1 MHAKVASS
9 QELTEALAAVWAHL
23 NRRSS
28 AELFKVVDELGSSFS
43 QVKMLFLL
51 EDGGEH
57 SVKEIA
63 THLGLSV
70 PAASRA
76 VDGLVERDF
85 VTRRESAEDRRS
97 RLVALTGYGRE
108 VVDRLIARPAADAG
122 RVRRRAHARG
132 AGPAPHRVAP
142 HRGKDH
148 SPVTQRIRLS
158 EENRRWWTLA
168 AMCFALFMV
177 MLDNTVVNVALPSIQ
192 RSFDASLSS
201 LEWTIN
207 AYSLAFAVFLV
218 TGGRLG
224 DIFGRRKVFL
234 IGVVVFAAASATIG
248 FAPTEGWLVAS
259 RAVQGLG
266 AALMMPG
273 TLSIIT
279 NTFPPA
285 ERGRAIGTWAGV

>member
-9 QELTEALAAVWAHL
+9 QELTGALATVWAHL

-97 RLVALTGYGRE
+97 RIVALSGSGQQIAAEMLRARLATL
-108 VVDRLIARPAADAG
+108 DRFVAAI
-122 RVRRRAHARG
+122 
-132 AGPAPHRVAP
+132 P
-142 HRGKDH
+142 
-148 SPVTQRIRLS
+148 L
-158 EENRRWWTLA
+158 EE
-168 AMCFALFMV
+168 
-177 MLDNTVVNVALPSIQ
+177 
-192 RSFDASLSS
+192 
-201 LEWTIN
+201 
-207 AYSLAFAVFLV
+207 
-218 TGGRLG
+218 
-224 DIFGRRKVFL
+224 
-234 IGVVVFAAASATIG
+234 
-248 FAPTEGWLVAS
+248 
-259 RAVQGLG
+259 
-266 AALMMPG
+266 
-273 TLSIIT
+273 
-279 NTFPPA
+279 
-285 ERGRAIGTWAGV
+285 